1 MQTID
6 VSGPK
11 CMKLS
16 MFGLPIVI
24 PVNAF
29 RAVLDTLQMSP
40 VDGNL
45 CVVLRPIDN
54 QMLDDEI
61 IGIVGDY
68 SGMRSASL
76 QLIAGELVTGRPR
89 AMGCGSLMRG

>member
-1 MQTID
+1 MQTVD
-6 VSGPK
+6 VSGPQ

-29 RAVLDTLQMSP
+29 RAVLDTLRLSP

-45 CVVLRPIDN
+45 RVVLRPIDGHLDKSN
-54 QMLDDEI
+54 SHLFSKSLLSKDRLFGVNPWHNYQMLAKTDAI
-61 IGIVGDY
+61 
-68 SGMRSASL
+68 
-76 QLIAGELVTGRPR
+76 
-89 AMGCGSLMRG
+89 

>member
-1 MQTID
+1 MQTVD
-6 VSGPK
+6 VSGPQ

-24 PVNAF
+24 PVNTF
-29 RAVLDTLQMSP
+29 RAVLDTLRVSP

-45 CVVLRPIDN
+45 RVVLRPIDN

-61 IGIVGDY
+61 IDIVGDY
-68 SGMRSASL
+68 SGTRSASL
-76 QLIAGELVTGRPR
+76 QLIAGELVTGRPP
-89 AMGCGSLMRG
+89 AMGCGSSIRG